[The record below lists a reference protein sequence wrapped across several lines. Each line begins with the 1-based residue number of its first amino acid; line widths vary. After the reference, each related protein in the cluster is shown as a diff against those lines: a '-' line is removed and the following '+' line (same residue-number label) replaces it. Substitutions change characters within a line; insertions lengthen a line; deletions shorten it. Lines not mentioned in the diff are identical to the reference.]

1 MNLSDAKIALAA
13 VGVADYRLRNL
24 PPSDAEALAHMWVR
38 HLPDVPLG
46 WVLGH
51 VERHYRE
58 PDPVELTSG
67 RVLWAYR
74 EWQAAE
80 QAAEDAVAERQE
92 SAGMLGLGDLMQR
105 RPSWFD
111 TYRARC
117 DEAADWAEAYA
128 HTGGELQR
136 HLAHAR
142 QAVTAVPV
150 PEAARPVDPGS
161 TREQR
166 IRRCTFHQLCACA
179 HTGCRDG
186 WLDAEEALDS
196 ISGLM
201 YPAVKRC
208 PFCDDA
214 LKMAVE
220 RGIAKAPS
228 TRAAGQRR
236 RVG

>member
-1 MNLSDAKIALAA
+1 MNLADAKIALAA

-24 PPSDAEALAHMWVR
+24 PASDAEALAHMWVR

-58 PDPVELTSG
+58 PDPAELTSG

-80 QAAEDAVAERQE
+80 QAAADAVAERQE
-92 SAGMLGLGDLMQR
+92 TAGMLGIGDLMQR

-111 TYRARC
+111 AYREEC
-117 DEAADWAEAYA
+117 ETAAGWLRVYGHRGA
-128 HTGGELQR
+128 ELQR
-136 HLAHAR
+136 ELAHAR
-142 QAVTAVPV
+142 QRVDAVTVPA
-150 PEAARPVDPGS
+150 AARPVDPGS

-166 IRRCTFHQLCACA
+166 VRRCAFHQLCACA
-179 HTGCRDG
+179 HTECRDG
-186 WLDAEEALDS
+186 WLDAEDALDS

-208 PFCDDA
+208 PFCEDA
-214 LKMAVE
+214 VKMAVE

-228 TRAAGQRR
+228 TRAAGQQRR
-236 RVG
+236 RA